1 MRKTKAYINYLLG
14 TRLLKLKTKEMFN
27 MNDMTQE
34 ELLEK
39 EIADKQKQ
47 LHDLRYGEI
56 ESAYDDFMQSKD
68 IALEKYNYWKKLAE
82 TRGGNPNNMLFYFNS
97 WRT

>member
-1 MRKTKAYINYLLG
+1 MRKTNAYINYLLG

-68 IALEKYNYWKKLAE
+68 VALEKYNRWKKLAE

>member
-14 TRLLKLKTKEMFN
+14 TKLLKLKTKEIFN

-56 ESAYDDFMQSKD
+56 ESAYDDFMHSKD
-68 IALEKYNYWKKLAE
+68 VALEKYNHWKKLAE

>member
-1 MRKTKAYINYLLG
+1 MS
-14 TRLLKLKTKEMFN
+14 
-27 MNDMTQE
+27 DMTE
-34 ELLEK
+34 EQRLEK
-39 EIADKQKQ
+39 EIADREKQ

-56 ESAYDDFMQSKD
+56 EMAYDDFMAAKD
-68 IALEKYNYWKKLAE
+68 IALEKYNHWKKLAE

>member
-1 MRKTKAYINYLLG
+1 M
-14 TRLLKLKTKEMFN
+14 N
-27 MNDMTQE
+27 MTEE

-56 ESAYDDFMQSKD
+56 ESAYDDFMAAKD
-68 IALEKYNYWKKLAE
+68 VALEKYNYWKKLAE
-82 TRGGNPNNMLFYFNS
+82 TRGGNPNNMLFYFNY
-97 WRT
+97 WRK

>member
-1 MRKTKAYINYLLG
+1 MHDIRFLVNYILGIKLNNKEKKT
-14 TRLLKLKTKEMFN
+14 
-27 MNDMTQE
+27 MTEE

-56 ESAYDDFMQSKD
+56 ESAYDDFMQAKD
-68 IALEKYNYWKKLAE
+68 VALEKYNRWKKLAE

-97 WRT
+97 WRK

>member
-68 IALEKYNYWKKLAE
+68 VALEKYNHWKKLAE

>member
-1 MRKTKAYINYLLG
+1 MHDIRFLVNYILGIKLNSKEKKT
-14 TRLLKLKTKEMFN
+14 
-27 MNDMTQE
+27 MTEE

-56 ESAYDDFMQSKD
+56 ESAYDDFMAAKD
-68 IALEKYNYWKKLAE
+68 VALEKYNRWKKLAE

-97 WRT
+97 WRK

>member
-1 MRKTKAYINYLLG
+1 VDLSLINYMLG
-14 TRLLKLKTKEMFN
+14 VKIKKFIKRRNIN
-27 MNDMTQE
+27 MTDE
-34 ELLEK
+34 EVLEK

-56 ESAYDDFMQSKD
+56 ESAYDDFMAAKD
-68 IALEKYNYWKKLAE
+68 VALEKYNYWKKLAE

-97 WRT
+97 WRK

>member
-1 MRKTKAYINYLLG
+1 MHDIRFLVNYILGIKLNSKEKKT
-14 TRLLKLKTKEMFN
+14 
-27 MNDMTQE
+27 MTEE

-56 ESAYDDFMQSKD
+56 ESAYDDFMAAKD
-68 IALEKYNYWKKLAE
+68 VALEKYNYWKKLAE

-97 WRT
+97 WRK

>member
-14 TRLLKLKTKEMFN
+14 TKLLKLKTKEMFN

-56 ESAYDDFMQSKD
+56 ESAYDDFMQAKD
-68 IALEKYNYWKKLAE
+68 VALEKYNHWKKLAE